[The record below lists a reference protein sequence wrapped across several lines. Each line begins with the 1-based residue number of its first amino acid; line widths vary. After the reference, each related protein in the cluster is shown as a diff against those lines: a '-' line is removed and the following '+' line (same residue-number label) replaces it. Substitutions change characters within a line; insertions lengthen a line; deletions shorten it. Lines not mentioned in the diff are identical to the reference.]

1 MYISRK
7 SQEVELVLNWTPKL
21 ESLSALFAK
30 LSTGGITPT
39 GPAIR
44 EATQSSLRESA
55 QEGACWQMMN
65 DALTSLACSLAPGT
79 AIQGKWN
86 GKSYRLLKQ
95 LGKGA
100 NGIVYLAEASG
111 GQVALKISGDSMS
124 VTSEVNVLKSF
135 SKARSQTMGPSF

>member
-1 MYISRK
+1 
-7 SQEVELVLNWTPKL
+7 
-21 ESLSALFAK
+21 
-30 LSTGGITPT
+30 
-39 GPAIR
+39 
-44 EATQSSLRESA
+44 
-55 QEGACWQMMN
+55 MMN

-111 GQVALKISGDSMS
+111 GQVALKIAA
-124 VTSEVNVLKSF
+124 TACLLPLK
-135 SKARSQTMGPSF
+135 

>member
-1 MYISRK
+1 
-7 SQEVELVLNWTPKL
+7 
-21 ESLSALFAK
+21 
-30 LSTGGITPT
+30 
-39 GPAIR
+39 
-44 EATQSSLRESA
+44 
-55 QEGACWQMMN
+55 MMN

-111 GQVALKISGDSMS
+111 GH
-124 VTSEVNVLKSF
+124 EE
-135 SKARSQTMGPSF
+135 

>member
-1 MYISRK
+1 
-7 SQEVELVLNWTPKL
+7 
-21 ESLSALFAK
+21 
-30 LSTGGITPT
+30 
-39 GPAIR
+39 
-44 EATQSSLRESA
+44 
-55 QEGACWQMMN
+55 MMN

-111 GQVALKISGDSMS
+111 GQVALKISSDSMS

-135 SKARSQTMGPSF
+135 SKARSQTMGPSFFDADDAFIPQLNKNVSFYVMD